1 MLSQSNFLSFI
12 SYYILNFNLETRLL
26 CAKLSNTF
34 YLQLVRVNEFAIFI
48 IPSSRSQFQIVA
60 CVVVINYYYIYCF
73 CSKFKLGSMIAV
85 TFYNRLKVRE
95 SGQFCIVIVN
105 REVSFVIVNQEVMF
119 CNRKSRSQFC
129 NR

>member
-1 MLSQSNFLSFI
+1 
-12 SYYILNFNLETRLL
+12 
-26 CAKLSNTF
+26 
-34 YLQLVRVNEFAIFI
+34 
-48 IPSSRSQFQIVA
+48 
-60 CVVVINYYYIYCF
+60 
-73 CSKFKLGSMIAV
+73 MIAV